1 MEGTMR
7 YKIAILIL
15 LLSVSLFS
23 QQRGIGLG
31 ESGGQSL
38 QSFYQESWAIVIGID
53 NYLKAPKLRY
63 AVKDARGVAQILV
76 ENYGFKKENVIELYD
91 QQATKEGIMR
101 AFDRIRQ
108 KADKEDRV
116 FVFFAGHGITVQ
128 LPDGREKGY
137 ILPYDG
143 SQSELIASAIST
155 DQLNEISQL
164 IRAKHLFFV
173 MDACYGGL
181 IFARAQPITAEAVEY
196 VKVITTRRAR
206 KALTAG
212 GRDQTVFDTGP
223 GGHSVFTYYFID
235 ALQNM
240 GADLNSDGIITTY
253 ELNEYIAPRV
263 TAETGRSQT
272 PEYGILA
279 GDMGGDFVFIPAEA
293 IVLEMDVGI
302 ESNPDFADVKIDGNY
317 AGKTPLNL
325 KLKPGKYKVEISKP
339 GYVKM
344 EEFIEVEREGDNR
357 FSFSLSE
364 FYVNLNIASNLN
376 DGEVYVDDMK
386 VGQLVNGKMS
396 LRVKP
401 GERVIKVEGREE
413 SGQVKV
419 NIPEI
424 ESFDVFVE
432 AVLKP
437 GKLTVQSNVD
447 DADVFINGVNY
458 GKTKNKIAI
467 VDLKPGRYT
476 VKLVKPKYYEKS
488 KEVQIIAGSEQSV
501 VINLYRMFSDVKLK
515 VKPEDAKVYAND
527 KYIGSGAEFRSEI
540 EKGNVKFRVERE
552 GYETI
557 EKVYTVNQDEME
569 FNFELVPIV
578 ATIRIETEPAEA
590 IVIANGNK
598 IGVTPVSFKLK
609 YGSYDIE
616 VMKPGYKRQIIKVDV
631 RRSEAIVRKIKLEE
645 TAETKAMKIYRSRL
659 SLKNNLTYTGA
670 GLTLVSAG
678 VAVAFHIKSEDA
690 YSKYQSA
697 VEVEKMRMYKNDYKK
712 FVTLRN
718 ISIGVGVVFGALTV
732 YNALRKVS
740 YEEIYQKVRE
750 NKLSFEMRDYN
761 YVGFVPVLSLKLRI

>member
-1 MEGTMR
+1 MR

-23 QQRGIGLG
+23 QQRGIGLR

-63 AVKDARGVAQILV
+63 AVKDARGVAQVLV

-91 QQATKEGIMR
+91 QRATKEGIMR

-108 KADKEDRV
+108 RADKEDRV

-128 LPDGREKGY
+128 LPDGRERGY

-196 VKVITTRRAR
+196 VKVITTRKAR

-240 GADLNSDGIITTY
+240 SADLNKDGIITTY

-279 GDMGGDFVFIPAEA
+279 GDMGGDFVFIPTKTS
-293 IVLEMDVGI
+293 VL
-302 ESNPDFADVKIDGNY
+302 N
-317 AGKTPLNL
+317 
-325 KLKPGKYKVEISKP
+325 
-339 GYVKM
+339 
-344 EEFIEVEREGDNR
+344 
-357 FSFSLSE
+357 
-364 FYVNLNIASNLN
+364 VNA
-376 DGEVYVDDMK
+376 
-386 VGQLVNGKMS
+386 
-396 LRVKP
+396 
-401 GERVIKVEGREE
+401 
-413 SGQVKV
+413 
-419 NIPEI
+419 
-424 ESFDVFVE
+424 
-432 AVLKP
+432 
-437 GKLTVQSNVD
+437 
-447 DADVFINGVNY
+447 
-458 GKTKNKIAI
+458 
-467 VDLKPGRYT
+467 T
-476 VKLVKPKYYEKS
+476 VK
-488 KEVQIIAGSEQSV
+488 
-501 VINLYRMFSDVKLK
+501 FK
-515 VKPEDAKVYAND
+515 VKPEDAKVYVND

-540 EKGNVKFRVERE
+540 EKGKVKFRVERE

-557 EKVYTVNQDEME
+557 EMVYTLNQDEME

-578 ATIRIETEPAEA
+578 AIVKIETEPAEA

-598 IGVTPVSFKLK
+598 IGVTPVSFELK
-609 YGSYDIE
+609 YGSYEIE
-616 VMKPGYKRQIIKVDV
+616 VTKPGYKSQTMKVDV

-645 TAETKAMKIYRSRL
+645 TAETKAMRIYRSRL
-659 SLKNNLTYTGA
+659 GLKNNLTYTGA

-712 FVTLRN
+712 FVTFRN

-750 NKLSFEMRDYN
+750 NKLSFEMRDYD
-761 YVGFVPVLSLKLRI
+761 YVGFVPMLSLKLRI